1 MLSYEDFSL
10 EENNLISLRL
20 NGYIVKFIAMRS
32 KEKSFYQKNYHDT
45 DNYLIKVAGS
55 TEFENCISI
64 TEKNKNLLIKK
75 LCDKLNKPKT
85 RADKFQKTAIIKT
98 IFTKREWFE

>member
-10 EENNLISLRL
+10 EKNDLISLNL
-20 NGYIVKFIAMRS
+20 NGYIVKFIIMRS
-32 KEKSFYQKNYHDT
+32 KEKSFYQRDYHDT
-45 DNYLIKVAGS
+45 DNYLIKVIGS

-64 TEKNKNLLIKK
+64 TEKNKSLLHKR

-85 RADKFQKTAIIKT
+85 KGDRFQKVAIIKT
-98 IFTKREWFE
+98 IFTKKEWFE